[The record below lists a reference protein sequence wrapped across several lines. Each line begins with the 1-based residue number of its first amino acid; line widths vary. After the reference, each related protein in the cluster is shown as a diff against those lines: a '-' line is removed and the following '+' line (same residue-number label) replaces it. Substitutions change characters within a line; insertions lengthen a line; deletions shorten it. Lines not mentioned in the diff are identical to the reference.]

1 MKQIKNKKTLLAVG
15 ALSAVLVFV
24 VGTVA
29 YNRDSMSFTN
39 DFQLAT
45 DASEFSDTFESPSSW
60 TPCTETPKT
69 AIATNKSSSARYV
82 RMKIN
87 EYWRTANT
95 TTPDSNHETT
105 DLPLTWNDS
114 GTTKSYAIINK
125 QNEDK
130 WELKADGWY
139 YYKTTLAENES
150 TNSLLKSVTFNC
162 EVNTAGE
169 VTYSADGKA
178 GQSTPTAYGGAK
190 YHVYVTF
197 QMSPVP
203 FN

>member
-1 MKQIKNKKTLLAVG
+1 MKMIKSKKTLIAIG

-24 VGTVA
+24 GTIA
-29 YNRDSMSFTN
+29 YNQDSMQFANNFT
-39 DFQLAT
+39 L
-45 DASEFSDTFESPSSW
+45 DADISEFSDTFESPTNW

-69 AIATNKSSSARYV
+69 AIATNKAKTVRYV

-95 TTPDSNHETT
+95 TTPDSDYETT
-105 DLPLTWNDS
+105 DLSLTWND
-114 GTTKSYAIINK
+114 GDTTKSYAIINK

-139 YYKTTLAENES
+139 YYKTALAENES
-150 TNSLLKSVTFNC
+150 TDSLLESVTFNC

-169 VTYSADGKA
+169 VTYSADGKT
-178 GQSTPTAYGGAK
+178 GQSNPTAYGGAK

-203 FN
+203 FE

>member
-1 MKQIKNKKTLLAVG
+1 MKQVKNKKTLLAIG

-24 VGTVA
+24 GTAA
-29 YNRDSMSFTN
+29 YNRDSMNFTN

-45 DASEFSDTFESPSSW
+45 DVSEFSDTFESPTNW

-82 RMKIN
+82 RMKIS

-95 TTPDSNHETT
+95 TTPDGDHETT

-114 GTTKSYAIINK
+114 GATKSYAIINK

-130 WELKADGWY
+130 WMLSEDGWY
-139 YYKTTLAENES
+139 YYESTLAENES
-150 TNSLLKSVTFNC
+150 TDSLLESVTFNC
-162 EVNTAGE
+162 EVNTVGQ
-169 VTYSADGKA
+169 VTYSADGKSA
-178 GQSTPTAYGGAK
+178 YSTPTAYGGAK